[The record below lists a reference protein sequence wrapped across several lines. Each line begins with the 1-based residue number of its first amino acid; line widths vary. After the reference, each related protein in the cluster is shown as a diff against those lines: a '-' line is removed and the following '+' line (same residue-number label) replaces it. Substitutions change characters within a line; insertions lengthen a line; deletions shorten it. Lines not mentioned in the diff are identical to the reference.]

1 MTEVK
6 NQISFFASRT
16 NSTAYGMYI
25 RYSSTC
31 HLDRTNLSSCID
43 SSFTI
48 KWAFD
53 TRIQRSKQF
62 EEYMPGQK
70 KIVVYE
76 YLLACKLPSTW
87 AFPPTFF
94 LTWQQLRASIFSGMI
109 QCSNPH
115 CVQTKAQVQLPN
127 SFIGSLCHLC
137 EKYENSMLQLEL
149 D

>member
-1 MTEVK
+1 MECTI
-6 NQISFFASRT
+6 Q
-16 NSTAYGMYI
+16 
-25 RYSSTC
+25 YSSTC
-31 HLDRTNLSSCID
+31 YLDRTNLSSCIG

-53 TRIQRSKQF
+53 TRIQRSKQL
-62 EEYMPGQK
+62 EYMPWQK
-70 KIVVYE
+70 KNVVYI
-76 YLLACKLPSTW
+76 LACKLPSTW

-109 QCSNPH
+109 QWSNPH

-137 EKYENSMLQLEL
+137 EKYENSMLQLEIHAIRRL
-149 D
+149 NIYFI